1 METGGLNANY
11 LSTEA
16 KIELSLFLFS
26 RGLYKNS
33 ADAIVDIEN
42 DNIVIIEYSD
52 GNIMIRIQGKQ
63 DWLI

>member
-33 ADAIVDIEN
+33 ADAILDIEN
-42 DNIVIIEYSD
+42 DRVVIIEYEE
-52 GNIMIRIQGKQ
+52 GNIIIRIQGKE